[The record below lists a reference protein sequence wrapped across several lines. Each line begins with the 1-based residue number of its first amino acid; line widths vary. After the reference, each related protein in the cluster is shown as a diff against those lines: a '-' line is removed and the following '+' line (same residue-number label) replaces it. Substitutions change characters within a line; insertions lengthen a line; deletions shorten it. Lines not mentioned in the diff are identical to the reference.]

1 MLKTTTNKARLNIRA
16 YIMDH
21 CEAENYIGYTIDKE
35 PETWEEVAA
44 FIRQT
49 FRAEKRY
56 QKENQQE
63 LFVDWC
69 QGLPSALDTCYYYNR
84 SAVDDL
90 AVILEETEEEKAKYT
105 ESQAEEMLTHLIY
118 RELFSSRSLKEV

>member
-1 MLKTTTNKARLNIRA
+1 MLKTTTRKARFNIRA

-21 CEAENYIGYTIDKE
+21 CSAEGYKEKE
-35 PETWEEVAA
+35 PETWEETAA

-49 FRAEKRY
+49 FRDEKRY
-56 QKENQQE
+56 QRGNQQA

-69 QGLPSALDTCYYYNR
+69 QGLPSALDTLYYYNR

-90 AVILEETEEEKAKYT
+90 AAILEETEEEKAKYT
-105 ESQAEEMLTHLIY
+105 EAQAEEMLSRLIY
-118 RELFSSRSLKEV
+118 RELFSPRPLKEV